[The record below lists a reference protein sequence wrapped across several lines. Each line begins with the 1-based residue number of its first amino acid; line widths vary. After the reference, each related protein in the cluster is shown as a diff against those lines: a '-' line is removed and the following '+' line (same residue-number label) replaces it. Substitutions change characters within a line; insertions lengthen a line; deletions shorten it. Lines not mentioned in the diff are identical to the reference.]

1 MALASYRNNM
11 GIVDDAPRQHIETRE
26 QWRAWLEAHHSEASG
41 VFVVSWR
48 PATGRLAVPYASLV
62 EEALCFGWVD
72 SRQVRLD
79 EERTMLWF
87 TPRRVGSGWAR
98 LNKERISRLITDGRM
113 HPAGLAV
120 IDAARA
126 DGSWE
131 LLDSVENLEVPKD
144 LMDAFALRPGARENF
159 ASFSRS
165 VRRGILQWIATA
177 KTPQTRARRVTET
190 AERAA
195 VGEKANQPRG

>member
-1 MALASYRNNM
+1 M

-26 QWRAWLEAHHSEASG
+26 QWRAWLEAHHSESPG

-48 PATGRLAVPYASLV
+48 ADTGRLAVPYAVLV

-79 EERTMLWF
+79 QERTMLWF
-87 TPRRVGSGWAR
+87 TPRRSGSGWAR
-98 LNKERISRLITDGRM
+98 PNKERVARLIADGRM

-120 IDAARA
+120 IDAALA
-126 DGSWE
+126 DGSWK
-131 LLDSVENLEVPKD
+131 LLDSVENLEVPQD
-144 LMDAFALRPGARENF
+144 LVDAFALRPGAAETF
-159 ASFSRS
+159 AAFSRS
-165 VRRGILQWIATA
+165 MRRSILQWIATA
-177 KTPQTRARRVTET
+177 KTPVTRARRVTET

-195 VGEKANQPRG
+195 AARYDWSAPCDRPD

>member
-1 MALASYRNNM
+1 M
-11 GIVDDAPRQHIETRE
+11 GLVDDAPRQHIDTRE
-26 QWRAWLEAHHSEASG
+26 QWRAWLEAHHSGSTG

-48 PATGRLAVPYASLV
+48 PATGRDAVPYADLV

-79 EERTMLWF
+79 DERTMLWF
-87 TPRRVGSGWAR
+87 TPRRGGSGWAR
-98 LNKERISRLITDGRM
+98 PNKERVDRLIANGRM
-113 HPAGLAV
+113 HAAGLAV
-120 IDAARA
+120 IEAARA

-131 LLDSVENLEVPKD
+131 LLDSVENLEVPRD
-144 LMDAFALRPGARENF
+144 LAEAFALRPGAAENF
-159 ASFSRS
+159 AGFSRS

-177 KTPQTRARRVTET
+177 KTSPTRARRVTET

-195 VGEKANQPRG
+195 VGEKANQPRASPPGPS